1 MDRCSASPSTSKEI
15 EPRAPG
21 TNRTTHKEVVVAQGL
36 DTLDVCAGAYGIVPR
51 RHRIMPMAFVWVRRT
66 QGNTTILVTLLR
78 VEKRAGFRWDEGPAQ
93 GQLEIQRGSAGG

>member
-1 MDRCSASPSTSKEI
+1 MDRCSASSSTSKEI

-21 TNRTTHKEVVVAQGL
+21 TNRTSHKEVESWRRGRIRWMFVRMHM
-36 DTLDVCAGAYGIVPR
+36 VPR

-66 QGNTTILVTLLR
+66 QGNTTFLVTLLR

-93 GQLEIQRGSAGG
+93 GQPEMQRGSAGG